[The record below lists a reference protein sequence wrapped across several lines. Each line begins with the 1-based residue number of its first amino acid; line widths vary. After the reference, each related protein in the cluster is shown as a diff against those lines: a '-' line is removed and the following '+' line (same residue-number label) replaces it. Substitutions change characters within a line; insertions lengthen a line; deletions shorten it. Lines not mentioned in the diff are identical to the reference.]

1 MTPIGKWFNR
11 PRRNSSPTRAALTE
25 YMNVS
30 SSSSQQRNNTFPP
43 TAAPQQRAPMLI
55 TSSFYNQE
63 YPFETYDSSA
73 AEEEEHTAAAAIKE
87 PITPVEPST
96 LMYNQQNFVQ
106 EPSHYAS
113 TTQQNINIPQPHH
126 HHHDESYYTRE
137 PYRATNERAPTPFTS
152 ERYTDITEDPCHGKT
167 FSVKDLADFE
177 KLQLDFKKLEKKHK
191 KKEKKIQEL
200 EYLLYSKS
208 METQPVPVPKPNRG
222 YRSFDSSTLSRP
234 PVTPNHQYTR
244 SFDIPRSNNKPTS
257 APKLTSSYQS
267 YYEPYYG
274 YGQDYYY
281 CANQTPSSSYYYPSG
296 SSLETSSRR
305 TSSSTQQHRY
315 NSFDNGPDENDDAIR
330 MNYYLRYYHG
340 RRPTT

>member
-11 PRRNSSPTRAALTE
+11 PRRNSSPTRALTE
-25 YMNVS
+25 YMNI
-30 SSSSQQRNNTFPP
+30 SSSQQRNNTFPP
-43 TAAPQQRAPMLI
+43 AVPQRAPMLI

-73 AEEEEHTAAAAIKE
+73 AEEEELAATRE
-87 PITPVEPST
+87 PITPVVEPT
-96 LMYNQQNFVQ
+96 LMYNQQVFVQ
-106 EPSHYAS
+106 EPPLYTS
-113 TTQQNINIPQPHH
+113 TQQNINIPLPR
-126 HHHDESYYTRE
+126 HHHDETYYTRE

-152 ERYTDITEDPCHGKT
+152 SERYADITEDRT

-177 KLQLDFKKLEKKHK
+177 KLQNDFKKLEKKHK

-200 EYLLYSKS
+200 EYLLYSKN
-208 METQPVPVPKPNRG
+208 METQPVPVPKPNHG
-222 YRSFDSSTLSRP
+222 YRSLDSSRP

-244 SFDIPRSNNKPTS
+244 SFDIPRNNKPTS

-274 YGQDYYY
+274 YYYT
-281 CANQTPSSSYYYPSG
+281 NHTPSSYYYPSG
-296 SSLETSSRR
+296 SLETSSRHT
-305 TSSSTQQHRY
+305 TSLSAQHNRY
-315 NSFDNGPDENDDAIR
+315 NSFDNGSEENDDAMQR
-330 MNYYLRYYHG
+330 DYYLRYYRG